1 MIWNGLKSNINISSN
16 WVSNNNCCGIELQD
30 GDASGVTISGNY
42 VDIGSGDNALGLTG
56 LNSSVGANLINN
68 NTIIG
73 GGRFGIEIKNPAG
86 GVTVSNNSVSL
97 TTINGETRD
106 RAGIAVMRR
115 GVLGANADVPN
126 GVTVTGNTV
135 DGYTQASG
143 DEGFGIVIEGTN
155 HTVSGN
161 TVTNCEVGIQQQGGA
176 HPNSGYPGDGN
187 QSAGMS
193 ANYFGRGNSPIV
205 CGNTISGNT
214 FSGNGTDTRN
224 VIGTGNYGLVVNTNT
239 NENFYS
245 IQAAVND
252 AQTLNGHTITVN
264 PANPGTQY
272 DEQVVVNKELTIKS
286 ATPTQAVVNFTG
298 TASGKPSLFDV
309 TANNVTIENLNM
321 NVDLSKL
328 RSAIIASSAGLDAIT
343 VKDNTI
349 GAYGT
354 PAGSYGDRNAVSV
367 NYGGTTNYRVAT
379 GGVNSVTFTG
389 NTVSGTGPGSYFR
402 SGIALDE
409 GGLTT
414 TGNTL
419 TTINHDVLLRFA
431 GNGANNIN
439 NNTLNGGGIE
449 LSIKMRVP
457 ERLRYLVIR
466 LPQQAH
472 LEQRC
477 YE

>member
-1 MIWNGLKSNINISSN
+1 MEDAVTTDATCPLNNNGTATASGTGGTPPYTYLWSDAQNTQTAVGLSAGTYTVTITDANMCSYTTTAS
-16 WVSNNNCCGIELQD
+16 VSNSL
-30 GDASGVTISGNY
+30 SGPVHNLNS
-42 VDIGSGDNALGLTG
+42 G
-56 LNSSVGANLINN
+56 LN
-68 NTIIG
+68 
-73 GGRFGIEIKNPAG
+73 
-86 GVTVSNNSVSL
+86 
-97 TTINGETRD
+97 
-106 RAGIAVMRR
+106 
-115 GVLGANADVPN
+115 
-126 GVTVTGNTV
+126 
-135 DGYTQASG
+135 Y
-143 DEGFGIVIEGTN
+143 
-155 HTVSGN
+155 
-161 TVTNCEVGIQQQGGA
+161 C
-176 HPNSGYPGDGN
+176 
-187 QSAGMS
+187 
-193 ANYFGRGNSPIV
+193 
-205 CGNTISGNT
+205 
-214 FSGNGTDTRN
+214 
-224 VIGTGNYGLVVNTNT
+224 
-239 NENFYS
+239 S
-245 IQAAVND
+245 IQVAVN
-252 AQTLNGHTITVN
+252 AATNGDVITID
-264 PANPGTQY
+264 PGTY

-431 GNGANNIN
+431 ETVQTI
-439 NNTLNGGGIE
+439 
-449 LSIKMRVP
+449 SITIP
-457 ERLRYLVIR
+457 
-466 LPQQAH
+466 
-472 LEQRC
+472 
-477 YE
+477 